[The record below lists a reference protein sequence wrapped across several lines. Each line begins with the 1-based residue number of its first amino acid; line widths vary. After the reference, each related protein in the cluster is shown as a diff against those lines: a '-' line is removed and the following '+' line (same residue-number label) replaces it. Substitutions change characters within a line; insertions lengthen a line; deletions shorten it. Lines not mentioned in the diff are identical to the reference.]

1 MGLRTCVDDGNASID
16 DVYTCIYVHMY
27 YVRSIDRSP
36 RSGRPYPYG
45 HRAIAYNIMI
55 NRLSAE
61 YSPGRS
67 GNGCVQNILQ

>member
-1 MGLRTCVDDGNASID
+1 MGTGLRTCTCVDDGSID
-16 DVYTCIYVHMY
+16 DVYIYMYICTCTID
-27 YVRSIDRSP
+27 RSIDALGP
-36 RSGRPYPYG
+36 AVQPYG

-67 GNGCVQNILQ
+67 